1 VRLGDSTIRLAELH
15 WYEATWNQPQTT
27 QAQTLPGL
35 THGSTKAFRG
45 VSSERRLEVSLEK
58 RKIYEV
64 LPDVEAAYHDQIR
77 VIDES
82 GEDYLYPESF
92 FVEIELPQPLRR
104 ALTASV

>member
-1 VRLGDSTIRLAELH
+1 MATARKHFAVCLRNEG
-15 WYEATWNQPQTT
+15 YEA
-27 QAQTLPGL
+27 
-35 THGSTKAFRG
+35 
-45 VSSERRLEVSLEK
+45 SLEK

-64 LPDVEAAYHDQIR
+64 LRDVDAAKHDQIR

-92 FVEIELPQPLRR
+92 FAQIELPQPLRR